1 MLCFSI
7 FTNLSYRKS
16 REQKITQLKDILP
29 ISSKGIG
36 RVNDSGDK
44 MDELREFYNGVKPN
58 SNGKRILK
66 TIINNSIKKD

>member
-7 FTNLSYRKS
+7 FTNLSYRES

-29 ISSKGIG
+29 VSSKGIG
-36 RVNDSGDK
+36 RVNNSEDK
-44 MDELREFYNGVKPN
+44 MKELREFYNEIKPN
-58 SNGKRILK
+58 SNGNRIVK